1 MKNSLLN
8 KPAFRYIFEIIVIVF
23 SVTLS
28 FYIQDVL
35 NDREKIELKNNGL
48 SGVLSDLNN
57 DLDFFTYG
65 EKKIQ
70 NTSHYIDSIINPNS
84 KISNHTINNGTKR
97 YFGFIG
103 RDGNFNSIVST
114 GAIEYIAND
123 ELSQKINQYYVSY
136 YSLLKDYARQDE
148 ENYKEIVKYLNNNYS
163 TKNLEEVES
172 GSVGVDFV
180 YDNSSNQKMKI
191 DRVLK
196 NFLLQ
201 KKWGHNIYLSGLR
214 SAIEINKSLQKLIQS
229 ELTN

>member
-1 MKNSLLN
+1 
-8 KPAFRYIFEIIVIVF
+8 
-23 SVTLS
+23 
-28 FYIQDVL
+28 L

-229 ELTN
+229 ELNN